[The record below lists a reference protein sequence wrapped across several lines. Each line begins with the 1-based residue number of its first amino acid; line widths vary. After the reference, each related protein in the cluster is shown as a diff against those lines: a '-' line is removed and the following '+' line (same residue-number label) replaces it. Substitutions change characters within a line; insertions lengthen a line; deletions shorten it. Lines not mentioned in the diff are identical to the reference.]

1 MLYFLY
7 KNYTNLIR
15 NDFSGGFKPEL
26 SSNYYSA
33 DQNLLAIK
41 TNTHYKNSFP
51 INPYVRDYCIKLTN
65 ASIIK
70 VSESY
75 NKDKNDTIK
84 TKIKNFNVI
93 KKDELHSP
101 NNLLGYIFCLLSS
114 TTFSYYFYKFSW
126 LNMFSFNRYID
137 VSRK

>member
-1 MLYFLY
+1 MLSFLY

-15 NDFSGGFKPEL
+15 SDSSSGFKPAL
-26 SSNYYSA
+26 SSNYYSV
-33 DQNLLAIK
+33 DKNLLTFK
-41 TNTHYKNSFP
+41 TNIPCKNSLP
-51 INPYVRDYCIKLTN
+51 ISAYPQDYCIKLTN

-75 NKDKNDTIK
+75 NKDKNATIK
-84 TKIKNFNVI
+84 TKFNNFNVI
-93 KKDELHSP
+93 TKDELQSP
-101 NNLLGYIFCLLSS
+101 DNLLGYMFCLLSS
-114 TTFSYYFYKFSW
+114 TTFAYYFYKISW